1 MVKPKLIAK
10 LHRTSTKQIPF
21 YFIRSLIFSI
31 QLFQWLVLQS
41 LSRPRPKMMV
51 LLHTWTLLDFEIL
64 ILIENWRIPFNL
76 ISISL
81 MTKTPW
87 YFFQNLFFLCNVMN
101 SNTVTVMHYLRIF
114 TLLEYEIFS
123 IFRLFHHVFTAIHI
137 EHQRRRISNN
147 LKVCQFF
154 LFNV

>member
-1 MVKPKLIAK
+1 MRILVLKMVKPKLIAK

-64 ILIENWRIPFNL
+64 ILIENWRILFNL

-101 SNTVTVMHYLRIF
+101 SNTVTEMHYLRIF
-114 TLLEYEIFS
+114 TLLEYDFFS
-123 IFRLFHHVFTAIHI
+123 IFRLFHHFFTVIHI
-137 EHQRRRISNN
+137 
-147 LKVCQFF
+147 
-154 LFNV
+154 